1 MLSVYP
7 DTSFLFSLYV
17 PRPSSEAAARAF
29 AELERALPVTTLL
42 LYELENAVRLAA
54 WMNAQDKHK
63 GFSTQMAQVALAR
76 LDADLDG
83 GVLEVVSCDF
93 ATVINLARKL
103 SNTRTWRGGH
113 RSFDL
118 LHIATC
124 RHLKAK
130 RFLSFD
136 VAQRKLAE
144 AEGLKWLDRKCRA
157 ISQNAEGT
165 FHHSAQGCE
174 GRATLGSSSNASQP

>member
-7 DTSFLFSLYV
+7 ETSFLFSLYL
-17 PRPSSEAAARAF
+17 PRPSSELAAKTFSVLAG
-29 AELERALPVTTLL
+29 ALPVTTLL
-42 LYELENAVRLAA
+42 LYELESALRLAA

-63 GFSTQMAQVALAR
+63 GISTQMAQVALAR
-76 LDADLDG
+76 LDADLES
-83 GVLEVVSCDF
+83 GVLEVVPCDF
-93 ATVINLARKL
+93 ANVIALSRKL
-103 SNTRTWRGGH
+103 SNARTWRGGH

-118 LHIATC
+118 LHIATS

-144 AEGLKWLDRKCRA
+144 AEGLKV
-157 ISQNAEGT
+157 G
-165 FHHSAQGCE
+165 
-174 GRATLGSSSNASQP
+174 P